1 MIKKIKSLF
10 SGFQKDN
17 IIRLSVKNLDDLKYF
32 NTAKQIFICF
42 QNQNYKLKLVGGC
55 VRKLITEEKIDDM
68 DIAINIEPE
77 KIKKVLVEQKIKFVE
92 TGITHGTITVLI
104 NDFKFEI
111 TSLRKDLSTDGRHA
125 KVEFTS
131 NWEQDAQ
138 RRDFTINAIFSD
150 IHGNLYDP
158 FDGKK
163 DLEIGKIK
171 FIGDA
176 DKRIKEDYLRILRYI
191 RFFLN
196 YSKIS
201 HNEKIRKIIKQNLNG
216 ISNISSERL
225 LDEFKKLIN
234 SFGFLRLFKDP
245 FCLELINLI
254 FPQFKNLDIFK
265 NLNKFAEINIKKV
278 DFVFLISLML
288 IDNTDNVEYFLFK
301 FNLSSIDKKRILFLN
316 KFYNKEIN
324 KNSFSKNNLWKIFY
338 YNGKQTL
345 FDLIYFEIFKSKKI
359 NKKLIALLEYF
370 KNKETPVFPVKA
382 VNLMEKYNIPE
393 GKQLGLKL
401 KKIEE
406 LWIKND
412 FTVLDNEIEQI
423 FKN

>member
-1 MIKKIKSLF
+1 MIDLINKFFSFSKHLDGKPSSFKELKKKKEIKKLF
-10 SGFQKDN
+10 LAIENYSEDSE
-17 IIRLSVKNLDDLKYF
+17 IRY
-32 NTAKQIFICF
+32 
-42 QNQNYKLKLVGGC
+42 VGGC
-55 VRKLITEEKIDDM
+55 VRKILNNEIVDDIDFAVNLKPEECSAALKE
-68 DIAINIEPE
+68 NN
-77 KIKKVLVEQKIKFVE
+77 IKFFE
-92 TGITHGTITVLI
+92 IGISHGTIIALI
-104 NDFKFEI
+104 DSYKFEI
-111 TSLRKDLSTDGRHA
+111 TSLRKDLITDGRHA
-125 KVEFTS
+125 KVAFTAD
-131 NWEQDAQ
+131 WQEDAS

-196 YSKIS
+196 YSKTD
-201 HNEKIRKIIKQNLNG
+201 HNDKIRKIIKQNLNG

-225 LDEFKKLIN
+225 LDEFKKLIISS
-234 SFGFLRLFKDP
+234 SFLKLFKDP

-278 DFVFLISLML
+278 DFIFLISLML

-301 FNLSSIDKKRILFLN
+301 FNISSIDKKRILFLN

-324 KNSFSKNNLWKIFY
+324 KNYFSKNNLWKIFY
-338 YNGKQTL
+338 YNGKQAL

-370 KNKETPVFPVKA
+370 KDKEVPVFPVKA

-406 LWIKND
+406 QWIKND

>member
-1 MIKKIKSLF
+1 MINLINKFFSFSKHLDGKQSSFKELKKKKEIKKLF
-10 SGFQKDN
+10 SAIENYSEDSE
-17 IIRLSVKNLDDLKYF
+17 IRY
-32 NTAKQIFICF
+32 
-42 QNQNYKLKLVGGC
+42 VGGC
-55 VRKLITEEKIDDM
+55 VRKILNNEIVDDIDFAVNLKPEECSAALKE
-68 DIAINIEPE
+68 NN
-77 KIKKVLVEQKIKFVE
+77 IKFFE
-92 TGITHGTITVLI
+92 IGISHGTIIAVI
-104 NDFKFEI
+104 DSYKFEI
-111 TSLRKDLSTDGRHA
+111 TSLRKDLITDGRHA
-125 KVEFTS
+125 KVAFTTD
-131 NWEQDAQ
+131 WQEDAS

-196 YSKIS
+196 YSKTE
-201 HNEKIRKIIKQNLNG
+201 HNDKIRKIIKQNLNG

-225 LDEFKKLIN
+225 LDEFKKLIISS
-234 SFGFLRLFKDP
+234 SFLKLFKDP

-278 DFVFLISLML
+278 DFIFLISLML

-301 FNLSSIDKKRILFLN
+301 FNISSIDKKRILFLN

-324 KNSFSKNNLWKIFY
+324 KNFFSKNNLWKIFY
-338 YNGKQTL
+338 YNGKQAL
-345 FDLIYFEIFKSKKI
+345 FDLIYFEIFKSKKV
-359 NKKLIALLEYF
+359 NQKLIALLEYF
-370 KNKETPVFPVKA
+370 KDKEVPVFPVKA

-406 LWIKND
+406 QWIKND

>member
-1 MIKKIKSLF
+1 MIDLINKFFSFSKHLDSKPSSFKELKKKKEIKKLF
-10 SGFQKDN
+10 LAIENYSEDSE
-17 IIRLSVKNLDDLKYF
+17 IRY
-32 NTAKQIFICF
+32 
-42 QNQNYKLKLVGGC
+42 VGGC
-55 VRKLITEEKIDDM
+55 VRKILNNEIVDDIDFAVNLKPEECSAALKE
-68 DIAINIEPE
+68 NN
-77 KIKKVLVEQKIKFVE
+77 IKFFE
-92 TGITHGTITVLI
+92 IGISHGTIIAVI
-104 NDFKFEI
+104 DSYKFEI
-111 TSLRKDLSTDGRHA
+111 TSLRKDLITDGRHA
-125 KVEFTS
+125 KVAFTTD
-131 NWEQDAQ
+131 WQEDAS

-158 FDGKK
+158 FNGKK

-196 YSKIS
+196 YSKTD
-201 HNEKIRKIIKQNLNG
+201 HNDKIRKIIKQNLNG

-225 LDEFKKLIN
+225 LDEFKKLIISS
-234 SFGFLRLFKDP
+234 SFLKLFKDP

-278 DFVFLISLML
+278 DFIFLISLML

-301 FNLSSIDKKRILFLN
+301 FNISSIDKKRILFLN

-324 KNSFSKNNLWKIFY
+324 KNFFSKNNLWKIFY
-338 YNGKQTL
+338 YNGKQAL
-345 FDLIYFEIFKSKKI
+345 FDLIYFEIFKSKKV
-359 NKKLIALLEYF
+359 NQKLIALLEYF
-370 KNKETPVFPVKA
+370 KDKEVPVFPVKA

-406 LWIKND
+406 QWIKND

>member
-1 MIKKIKSLF
+1 MIDLINKFFSFSKHLDCKPSSFKELKKKKEIKKLF
-10 SGFQKDN
+10 LAIENYSEDSE
-17 IIRLSVKNLDDLKYF
+17 IRY
-32 NTAKQIFICF
+32 
-42 QNQNYKLKLVGGC
+42 VGGC
-55 VRKLITEEKIDDM
+55 VRKILNNEIVDDIDFAVNLKPEECSAALKE
-68 DIAINIEPE
+68 NN
-77 KIKKVLVEQKIKFVE
+77 IKFFE
-92 TGITHGTITVLI
+92 IGISHGTIIAVI
-104 NDFKFEI
+104 DSYKFEI
-111 TSLRKDLSTDGRHA
+111 TSLRKDLITDGRHA
-125 KVEFTS
+125 KVAFTTD
-131 NWEQDAQ
+131 WQEDAS

-196 YSKIS
+196 YSKTD
-201 HNEKIRKIIKQNLNG
+201 HNDKIRKIIKQNLNG

-225 LDEFKKLIN
+225 LDEFKKLIISS
-234 SFGFLRLFKDP
+234 SFLKLFKDP

-301 FNLSSIDKKRILFLN
+301 FNISSIDKKRILFLN

-324 KNSFSKNNLWKIFY
+324 KNYFSKNNLWKIFY
-338 YNGKQTL
+338 YNGKQAL
-345 FDLIYFEIFKSKKI
+345 FDLIYFEIFKSKKV
-359 NKKLIALLEYF
+359 NQKLIALLEYF
-370 KNKETPVFPVKA
+370 KDKEVPVFPVKA

-406 LWIKND
+406 QWIKND

>member
-1 MIKKIKSLF
+1 MIDLINKFFSFSKHLNGKPSSFKELKKKKEIKKLF
-10 SGFQKDN
+10 LAIENYSEDSE
-17 IIRLSVKNLDDLKYF
+17 IRY
-32 NTAKQIFICF
+32 
-42 QNQNYKLKLVGGC
+42 VGGC
-55 VRKLITEEKIDDM
+55 VRKILNNEIVDDIDFAVNLKPEECSAALKE
-68 DIAINIEPE
+68 NN
-77 KIKKVLVEQKIKFVE
+77 IKFFE
-92 TGITHGTITVLI
+92 IGISHGTIIAVI
-104 NDFKFEI
+104 DSYKFEI
-111 TSLRKDLSTDGRHA
+111 TSLRKDLITDGRHA
-125 KVEFTS
+125 KVAFTKD
-131 NWEQDAQ
+131 WQEDAS

-196 YSKIS
+196 YSKTE
-201 HNEKIRKIIKQNLNG
+201 HNDKIRKIIKQNLNG

-225 LDEFKKLIN
+225 LDEFKKLIISS
-234 SFGFLRLFKDP
+234 SFLKLFKDS

-278 DFVFLISLML
+278 DFIFLISLML

-301 FNLSSIDKKRILFLN
+301 FNISSIDKKRILFLN

-324 KNSFSKNNLWKIFY
+324 KNFFSKNNLWKIFY
-338 YNGKQTL
+338 YNGKQAL

-370 KNKETPVFPVKA
+370 KDKEVPVFPVKA

-406 LWIKND
+406 QWIKND
-412 FTVLDNEIEQI
+412 FTVLDNEIDQI

>member
-1 MIKKIKSLF
+1 MIDLINKFFSFSKHLDSKPSSFKELKKKKEIKKLF
-10 SGFQKDN
+10 LAIENYSEDSE
-17 IIRLSVKNLDDLKYF
+17 IRY
-32 NTAKQIFICF
+32 
-42 QNQNYKLKLVGGC
+42 VGGC
-55 VRKLITEEKIDDM
+55 VRKILNNEIVDDIDFAVNLKPEECSAALKE
-68 DIAINIEPE
+68 NN
-77 KIKKVLVEQKIKFVE
+77 IKFFE
-92 TGITHGTITVLI
+92 IGISHGTIIALI
-104 NDFKFEI
+104 DSYKFEI
-111 TSLRKDLSTDGRHA
+111 TSLRKDLITDGRHA
-125 KVEFTS
+125 KVAFTAD
-131 NWEQDAQ
+131 WQEDAS

-196 YSKIS
+196 YSKTE
-201 HNEKIRKIIKQNLNG
+201 HNDKIRKIIKQNLNG

-225 LDEFKKLIN
+225 LDEFKKLIISS
-234 SFGFLRLFKDP
+234 SFLKLFKDP

-278 DFVFLISLML
+278 DFIFLISLML

-301 FNLSSIDKKRILFLN
+301 FNISSIDKKRILFLN

-324 KNSFSKNNLWKIFY
+324 KNFFSKNNLWKIFY
-338 YNGKQTL
+338 YNGKQAL

-370 KNKETPVFPVKA
+370 KDKEVPVFPVKA

-406 LWIKND
+406 QWIKND

>member
-1 MIKKIKSLF
+1 M
-10 SGFQKDN
+10 
-17 IIRLSVKNLDDLKYF
+17 
-32 NTAKQIFICF
+32 
-42 QNQNYKLKLVGGC
+42 
-55 VRKLITEEKIDDM
+55 
-68 DIAINIEPE
+68 
-77 KIKKVLVEQKIKFVE
+77 
-92 TGITHGTITVLI
+92 
-104 NDFKFEI
+104 
-111 TSLRKDLSTDGRHA
+111 RKDLITDGRHA
-125 KVEFTS
+125 KVAFTTD
-131 NWEQDAQ
+131 WKEDAS

-406 LWIKND
+406 QWIKND

>member
-1 MIKKIKSLF
+1 MIDLINKFF
-10 SGFQKDN
+10 SF
-17 IIRLSVKNLDDLKYF
+17 SKNLDSKPSSFKELKKKKEIKKLF
-32 NTAKQIFICF
+32 LAIE
-42 QNQNYKLKLVGGC
+42 NYSEDSEIRYVGGC
-55 VRKLITEEKIDDM
+55 VRKILNNEIVDDIDFAVNLKPEECSAALKE
-68 DIAINIEPE
+68 NN
-77 KIKKVLVEQKIKFVE
+77 IKFFE
-92 TGITHGTITVLI
+92 IGISHGTIIALI
-104 NDFKFEI
+104 DSYKFEI
-111 TSLRKDLSTDGRHA
+111 TSLRKDLITDGRHA
-125 KVEFTS
+125 KVAFTAD
-131 NWEQDAQ
+131 WQEDAS

-163 DLEIGKIK
+163 DLEVGKIK

-196 YSKIS
+196 YSKTDHS
-201 HNEKIRKIIKQNLNG
+201 DKIRKIIKQNLNG

-225 LDEFKKLIN
+225 LDEFKKLIISS
-234 SFGFLRLFKDP
+234 SFLKLFKDP

-278 DFVFLISLML
+278 DFIFLISLML

-301 FNLSSIDKKRILFLN
+301 FNISSIDKKRILFLN

-324 KNSFSKNNLWKIFY
+324 KNYFSKNNLWKIFY
-338 YNGKQTL
+338 YNGKQAL

-370 KNKETPVFPVKA
+370 KDKEVPVFPVKA

-406 LWIKND
+406 QWIKND
-412 FTVLDNEIEQI
+412 FTVLDNEIDQI